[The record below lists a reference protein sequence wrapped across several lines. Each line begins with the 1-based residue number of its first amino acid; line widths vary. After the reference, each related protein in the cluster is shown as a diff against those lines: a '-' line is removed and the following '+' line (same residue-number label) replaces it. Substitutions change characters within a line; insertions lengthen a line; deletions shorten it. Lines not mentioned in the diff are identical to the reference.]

1 MQARPAAGFT
11 LLEILVALAVLA
23 IGLSAAIR
31 ASSTSIG
38 TVGELR
44 DRQYAA
50 WVADNRLAMLRA
62 LGDWPA
68 TGKLDG
74 VSEMG
79 RQQFVWQQVVQV
91 ADDARFRRI
100 ELNVSRD
107 GRVLVRRLVFL
118 MQP

>member
-1 MQARPAAGFT
+1 MRASPAAGFT

-68 TGKLDG
+68 TGRLDG

-79 RQQFVWQQVVQV
+79 RQQFVWQQVVQ
-91 ADDARFRRI
+91 AAEDMRFRRV
-100 ELNVSRD
+100 ELKVLHD
-107 GRVLVRRLVFL
+107 GRLLVRRVAYL
-118 MQP
+118 MRP